1 MLDLEDLEA
10 DARRRF
16 GTTADL
22 EVPGHVDP
30 ERWARF
36 AEWRE
41 ARRAERA
48 GKSVGAAWTEGL
60 SDDPR
65 HTGLENERR
74 KRNVKNKLSDDQKK
88 SFKAM
93 REACKALRS
102 DANIGDECK
111 ALMSKIDE
119 CLGASEDGEK
129 ATKTVF
135 ADAVNST
142 AAELAD
148 AGNVAGAIQAL
159 RMNPQRIRWPST
171 NFDGK

>member
-1 MLDLEDLEA
+1 MLNLEDLES

-16 GTTADL
+16 GATADP

-30 ERWARF
+30 ERRARF
-36 AEWRE
+36 EEWRQ
-41 ARRAERA
+41 RRREERA
-48 GKSVGAAWTEGL
+48 GKSIGAAWTEPL
-60 SDDPR
+60 SDEPR

-74 KRNVKNKLSDDQKK
+74 QKVKSKLSDEQKK

-93 REACKALRS
+93 REACKAYQS
-102 DANIGDECK
+102 DASIGDECK

-119 CLGASEDGEK
+119 CMGSSESSEK
-129 ATKTVF
+129 ATKTIF

-148 AGNVAGAIQAL
+148 AGNVRGAIQAL
-159 RMNPQRIRWPST
+159 RMNPQSPSV
-171 NFDGK
+171 NIGGK